1 MKLVVNVGDG
11 MIRFGESFAFY
22 QDVPQILQD
31 ARRLGILVGAAS
43 RTAAPDLARE
53 MLKSL
58 QLQPA
63 NKRALEYFDYLQIYP
78 GRCFLNPLAYIV
90 D

>member
-1 MKLVVNVGDG
+1 MPS
-11 MIRFGESFAFY
+11 RFGESFAFY

-31 ARRLGILVGAAS
+31 ARTRGVLVGAAS

-58 QLQPA
+58 VLQPA
-63 NKRALEYFDYLQIYP
+63 DRRALEFFDHLQIYP
-78 GRCFLNPLAYIV
+78 GTCRPRPLFRIAR
-90 D
+90 